1 MTISKAVIP
10 AAGFGTRFLPAS
22 KAVPKMLLPVVDKPV
37 IQYAVEEIVRA
48 GVNKICIVISKGT
61 ESVIDHFRASSEL
74 ESLLQERGKL
84 DLLKDARALNELAE
98 IDYVQQDEPLG
109 LGHAVLIARDFIR
122 DEPFLCALPDE
133 IYDPAEDVLG
143 DLVRARTDLGHSVI
157 TVTEVTSE
165 QIGLYGSIEIDE
177 VGEVM
182 QVNSVV
188 EKPEPGRAPS
198 NYAIVG
204 RYVLEPEIF
213 DSLDRLTPGAGG
225 EIQLTDSLDELA
237 KKGRLSAK
245 LYRGRRWDAG
255 NKEGYL
261 QAVVSLASERPDLGP
276 AFREFLKEFVNE
288 RA

>member
-22 KAVPKMLLPVVDKPV
+22 KAVPKVLLPVVDKPV
-37 IQYAVEEIVRA
+37 IQYAVEEVVRA
-48 GVNKICIVISKGT
+48 GVTKICVVISKGS
-61 ESVIDHFRASSEL
+61 ESVVDHFRPAAEL
-74 ESLLQERGKL
+74 ESLLEERGKVA
-84 DLLKDARALNELAE
+84 LLKEARALNELAE
-98 IDYVQQDEPLG
+98 IEYVQQDEPLG
-109 LGHAVLIARDFIR
+109 LGHAVLIARDFIG

-133 IYDPAEDVLG
+133 IYDPAEDVPG
-143 DLVRARTDLGHSVI
+143 DLVRARSDLGHSVI
-157 TVTEVTSE
+157 TVTEVTPE
-165 QIGLYGSIEIDE
+165 QIGLYGSIEVNQD
-177 VGEVM
+177 GEVM
-182 QVNSVV
+182 QVKSVV
-188 EKPEPGRAPS
+188 EKPEPGTAPS

-204 RYVLEPEIF
+204 RYLLEPEIF

-237 KKGRLSAK
+237 RKKRLSAK

-276 AFREFLKEFVNE
+276 AFLEFLREFMNE
-288 RA
+288 RS